1 MFIVFPTHTMNLNF
15 DLLLI
20 TLCIANILST
30 FKHILLEVRLRRQG
44 WIFSSM
50 VIVLSK
56 LKLLLIEH
64 APVVLVLCGQST
76 AAEQ

>member
-1 MFIVFPTHTMNLNF
+1 MFIVIPTHRINLNF

-20 TLCIANILST
+20 TLCITSILPAI
-30 FKHILLEVRLRRQG
+30 KHILLEVRLRRQG
-44 WIFSSM
+44 WIVISM